1 MGIHPPGKCYNYYQT
16 AIEGESMAQKPI
28 REFDGKR
35 LFKEN
40 WEEYFGP
47 LGLEY
52 PFESV
57 LVQSGEELKK
67 LAEKPEYSW
76 LKEKPLV
83 AKPDMLFGKRGK
95 NNLVL
100 FKVNKPGDV
109 KLEDAANWIDEKR
122 SKPQKVYFKFEGD
135 KPVGEP
141 KEDYLTY
148 FIVEPFTPH
157 SEEEEYYIAATTFD
171 DNYDILYMS
180 AHGGMEV
187 EENWDKVT
195 EVKIPVD
202 ASDEEIEKL
211 ISENI
216 PADIPED
223 KKEVYKKFAIQFY
236 KFFRDL
242 NFAYLEINPLVIVG
256 NKVYLLDLVAR
267 LDDTAGFLM
276 KDKWGDIEFPTPFG
290 MPEKSPE
297 EKAIAEADAKSGAS
311 LKLTILNPKGR
322 IWTMVAGGGASV
334 VYADTI
340 ADLAGGVEELA
351 NYGEYSGGPTTD
363 ETRFYAETI
372 LDLMTREKDPEGRGK
387 ILIIGGAIANFTD
400 VAKTFTGIIQAF
412 RKYADKM
419 KEVGVKIY
427 VRRGGPN
434 YEKGL
439 KLIKE
444 EAEKLGLPIKVYGP
458 ETHITDIVRMAIEE
472 DKKATENKKG
482 AE

>member
-1 MGIHPPGKCYNYYQT
+1 
-16 AIEGESMAQKPI
+16 MAQKPI
-28 REFDGKR
+28 REYDGKK
-35 LFKEN
+35 LFAQN
-40 WEEYFGP
+40 WDKYFK
-47 LGLEY
+47 GLNY

-57 LVQSGEELKK
+57 IVKSGEELKAK
-67 LAEKPEYSW
+67 ANEEGNEW
-76 LKEKPLV
+76 LKEKVLV

-100 FKVNKPGDV
+100 FKINKPGDV
-109 KLEDAANWIDEKR
+109 TLEDAAKWIDEKR
-122 SKPQKVYFKFEGD
+122 SQEVTLLSGAKGV
-135 KPVGEP
+135 
-141 KEDYLTY
+141 LTH

-157 SEEEEYYIAATTFD
+157 TEDEEYYIAATTYD
-171 DNYDILYMS
+171 ENYDVLYMS

-195 EVKIPVD
+195 EVKIPID
-202 ASDEEIEKL
+202 ATDEEIEKI

-223 KKEVYKKFAIQFY
+223 KKEIYKNFAVNFY

-242 NFAYLEINPLVIVG
+242 NFAYLEINPVVIVG
-256 NKVYLLDLVAR
+256 NNVYLLDLVAR

-276 KDKWGDIEFPTPFG
+276 KDKWGEIEFPTPFG

-311 LKLTILNPKGR
+311 LKLTVLNPKGR
-322 IWTMVAGGGASV
+322 IWTLVAGGGASV

-340 ADLAGGVEELA
+340 ADLAGGVEDLA

-363 ETRFYAETI
+363 ETRFYTETV
-372 LDLMTREKDPEGRGK
+372 LDLMTREKDSKNRDK
-387 ILIIGGAIANFTD
+387 LLIIGGAIANFTD

-412 RKYADKM
+412 EKYADKM
-419 KEVGVKIY
+419 KDVGVRIY
-427 VRRGGPN
+427 IRRGGPN

-439 KLIKE
+439 KDIKVA
-444 EAEKLGLPIKVYGP
+444 AERLGLPIKVYGP
-458 ETHITDIVRMAIEE
+458 ETHITDIVRMALE
-472 DKKATENKKG
+472 DDKKG
-482 AE
+482 AN